1 MKQFIPQVG
10 GHDLRLDDF
19 VVMEQAYSE
28 ALEGVISALD
38 PTGNCILSG
47 VNMSGTTTISFTSGY
62 VAFLGEVFSF
72 AAQDLSY
79 VFSSRLFLKVVETVI
94 TPSSPVPYEDTTI
107 KNIHFERVMIMKYFN
122 SVDGDIN
129 GVNGI
134 YYDSIN
140 WAGTFQKGMVIE
152 WYPSYPGEENFV
164 FDSTGLGKY
173 RLRGYQVCNGNGV
186 SPDLRGQ
193 FTFMPSV
200 GMFNSSA
207 LLPNVIDGISISQR
221 FGSKTRSILTTNLP
235 TAPVNITIDQVT
247 PTAVFIPPTYNLKAQ
262 SIVHRD
268 FSAINSDDGQNY
280 TTWQGHGHGAYDEWV
295 QPWHD
300 NSPWGSLTTYTGGN
314 SPRVSWTVDVNT
326 PFDDWL
332 TSIQNGSFDHSQQP
346 AGFNSNTFE
355 FQNYYGWIPN
365 GPNANTSGHLNVA
378 AGNAS
383 NATDPH
389 TINGFEKIFTNKIT
403 SSGGS
408 VTVNPFTPTGSGTIA
423 GDGTPFI
430 TVPPG
435 FSMIKLLR
443 L

>member
-140 WAGTFQKGMVIE
+140 
-152 WYPSYPGEENFV
+152 
-164 FDSTGLGKY
+164 
-173 RLRGYQVCNGNGV
+173 
-186 SPDLRGQ
+186 
-193 FTFMPSV
+193 
-200 GMFNSSA
+200 
-207 LLPNVIDGISISQR
+207 
-221 FGSKTRSILTTNLP
+221 
-235 TAPVNITIDQVT
+235 
-247 PTAVFIPPTYNLKAQ
+247 
-262 SIVHRD
+262 
-268 FSAINSDDGQNY
+268 
-280 TTWQGHGHGAYDEWV
+280 
-295 QPWHD
+295 
-300 NSPWGSLTTYTGGN
+300 
-314 SPRVSWTVDVNT
+314 
-326 PFDDWL
+326 
-332 TSIQNGSFDHSQQP
+332 
-346 AGFNSNTFE
+346 
-355 FQNYYGWIPN
+355 
-365 GPNANTSGHLNVA
+365 
-378 AGNAS
+378 
-383 NATDPH
+383 
-389 TINGFEKIFTNKIT
+389 
-403 SSGGS
+403 
-408 VTVNPFTPTGSGTIA
+408 
-423 GDGTPFI
+423 
-430 TVPPG
+430 
-435 FSMIKLLR
+435 
-443 L
+443 